1 MRTDSWTAVMLGA
14 ACILCLATGP
24 ERLAAQKHTEFTPF
38 VGMYMP
44 MVDVLDER
52 DVVAAGDRR
61 VVRHNSTLV
70 FGGRVGG
77 TVSERVLFEAVFA
90 YASGKGEVVYTD
102 PSNVETRTEPGASV
116 IFGSPRVLLT
126 LGRAGGIVTPYFVF
140 GATVLSHGGEVYDDL
155 NITDGTTDVGGLI
168 GLSGRV
174 KVGPKLSLRVDA
186 EDHFYNAKFGN
197 TSGARSGTKWQYDI
211 VVSLGVGIPF

>member
-14 ACILCLATGP
+14 ACLICFAAGP
-24 ERLAAQKHTEFTPF
+24 QRLAAQKTTEFTPF
-38 VGMYMP
+38 IGMYFP
-44 MVDVLDER
+44 MMDVLDER

-61 VVRHNSTLV
+61 VVKHNRAVV

-77 TVSERVLFEAVFA
+77 TVTDRVLFEAVFG

-116 IFGSPRVLLT
+116 ILASPRVLLT
-126 LGRAGGIVTPYFVF
+126 LGRAGRAVTPYFVF
-140 GATVLSHGGEVYDDL
+140 GATVLAHGGEVYEDL

-168 GLSGRV
+168 GLSGRF
-174 KVGPKLSLRVDA
+174 KVGSTLSLRLDA
-186 EDHFYNAKFGN
+186 EDYFYNAKFGN
-197 TSGARSGTKWQYDI
+197 TSGARSDTRWQHDI
-211 VVSLGVGIPF
+211 VISLGVAIPF